1 MGNLP
6 RKIFDLIILEGFLL
20 RLLIFILNSSSIV
33 SKIEGLF
40 RTLILFSAPI
50 VLFYLNYFILF
61 YLNFP
66 ARVIFG
72 L

>member
-6 RKIFDLIILEGFLL
+6 RKIFDLIILDGFLL

-50 VLFYLNYFILF
+50 VLFICIILF